1 MATLTIRN
9 IPQSVY
15 DALVRR
21 AKRRGRSINS
31 EVIYQLEASL
41 GERDIDINEE
51 LAEIRRFR
59 ATLGEVFVTENDINR
74 FKREGRP

>member
-9 IPQSVY
+9 VPKSVY
-15 DALVRR
+15 DALARR

-51 LAEIRRFR
+51 LAEIRRLR
-59 ATLGEVFVTENDINR
+59 ATLGEIYVTEDDINN
-74 FKREGRP
+74 FKQEGRP